1 MGMRQDPMSKC
12 TQSSA
17 APSVI
22 TGGSRQHYR
31 ATFKVNKGDILAS
44 VKLSSCDLAILELW
58 GLKSKYDNMSEK
70 KKINTLLHK
79 CTYFGVSYESHH
91 CEIHCKGIYVHTHTD
106 SLNAIFHCLG

>member
-17 APSVI
+17 APSEI
-22 TGGSRQHYR
+22 TGGIQQHYQ

-44 VKLSSCDLAILELW
+44 VKLSSHDLAVLW
-58 GLKSKYDNMSEK
+58 GLKSKYDNMGEK

-79 CTYFGVSYESHH
+79 CT
-91 CEIHCKGIYVHTHTD
+91 
-106 SLNAIFHCLG
+106 